1 MKYLKL
7 KSILSAFILVTV
19 LTVFLSSCEKDLVS
33 ENVTTDVSNQVDEV
47 SLTEET
53 SKNDYSYFILPHG
66 YENLSK
72 EEIEAYTQN
81 LDDESISKLSE
92 SRRIA
97 RYFKHIDKFEVLYE
111 NSSFGEIFSK
121 ETLSKYLSSSEIEG
135 YKNFKFPIDVSNKSG
150 GCVCTNWVFTYI
162 DTYRQCWWVPIFG
175 MQCDCNVYH
184 IDTRNCGGSD
194 SCFFYSELRSRFS
207 HSYDCDP

>member
-7 KSILSAFILVTV
+7 KGILSAFILVTV

-33 ENVTTDVSNQVDEV
+33 ENMTTDVSNQVDEV

-97 RYFKHIDKFEVLYE
+97 RYFKHIDKFEVL
-111 NSSFGEIFSK
+111 
-121 ETLSKYLSSSEIEG
+121 
-135 YKNFKFPIDVSNKSG
+135 
-150 GCVCTNWVFTYI
+150 
-162 DTYRQCWWVPIFG
+162 
-175 MQCDCNVYH
+175 
-184 IDTRNCGGSD
+184 
-194 SCFFYSELRSRFS
+194 
-207 HSYDCDP
+207 